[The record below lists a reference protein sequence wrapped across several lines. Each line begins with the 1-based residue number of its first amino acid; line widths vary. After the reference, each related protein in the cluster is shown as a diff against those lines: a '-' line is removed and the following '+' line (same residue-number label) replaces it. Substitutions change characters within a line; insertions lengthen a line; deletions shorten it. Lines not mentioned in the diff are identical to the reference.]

1 MGIKHTASAG
11 LSRSKK
17 SDYSWTWD
25 SEDSHD
31 PDRDP
36 GIEV

>member
-11 LSRSKK
+11 LSRSKNRIILGHG
-17 SDYSWTWD
+17 TR
-25 SEDSHD
+25 EDSHD